1 MIPSMTR
8 NPYLLTA
15 CAAAAVMLPASAAS
29 LALPECF
36 SEAARTHLVNA
47 AELEATENAL
57 NVVYFIGADREPVA
71 DYERRISELLTHLQQ
86 YYAAEME
93 RNGFGRRAFGLI
105 RKPDGMVDILLVRG
119 KEPGEVY
126 GYSNGGADKSLKE
139 IEAFFAATPHKK
151 HGVHTFVIMPTLY
164 NDEYHD
170 EAPGGVPF
178 YGYGKSCFALDY
190 AHFDIRYLGEQSL
203 RGRLLTKWY
212 GGFAHELGHGL
223 NLPHNTGTVSQ
234 NAAMGTAL
242 MGAGNHTF
250 GMKPTYLT
258 KASCAILDR
267 SQTFARKGD
276 QTAFYAEPKDAPRVA
291 EASLIYRDNALHLKF
306 RLHGQCDH
314 VNVYMQDPPYVVNR
328 DYEAVAFTA
337 DMGATAADGSREVTL
352 TIPRPDLEDL
362 KMDDKQIGV
371 YFLQHD
377 GNRFRWNTEFKWS
390 EVSEGTRIPLN
401 PEQPFKAGY

>member
-1 MIPSMTR
+1 MTR
-8 NPYLLTA
+8 NTSLLTA
-15 CAAAAVMLPASAAS
+15 LAAAAMMFPAAATP
-29 LALPECF
+29 AIPESF
-36 SEAARTHLVNA
+36 SEAARARLADAV
-47 AELEATENAL
+47 ELEANENAL
-57 NVVYFIGADREPVA
+57 NVVYFVGSDREPVA
-71 DYERRISELLTHLQQ
+71 DYERRISELLLYLQQ
-86 YYAAEME
+86 YYGKEMA
-93 RNGFGRRAFGLI
+93 RNGFGPRAFGLI

-126 GYSNGGADKSLKE
+126 GYSNGGANKSLAE
-139 IEAFFAATPHKK
+139 IDEFFKAHPEKK

-178 YGYGKSCFALDY
+178 YGYGKCCFALDY
-190 AHFDIRYLGEQSL
+190 AHFDIRYLGEKSL
-203 RGRLLTKWY
+203 RGKLMTKWY

-242 MGAGNHTF
+242 MGAGNMTF
-250 GMKPTYLT
+250 GSSPTYLT
-258 KASCAILDR
+258 KASSAILDR

-276 QTAFYAEPKDAPRVA
+276 KTEFYGEPQHAPTVS
-291 EASLIYRDNALHLKF
+291 EASLVYKDNALHLKF

-328 DYEAVAFTA
+328 DYDAVAFTA
-337 DMGATAADGSREVTL
+337 DMAAPAEDGSREVSL
-352 TIPRPDLEDL
+352 TIPRPELDGL

-390 EVSEGTRIPLN
+390 EVSEGTSIPLN

>member
-1 MIPSMTR
+1 MTR
-8 NPYLLTA
+8 NLIPFL
-15 CAAAAVMLPASAAS
+15 AAAATLLPAAVAAPS
-29 LALPECF
+29 LPECF
-36 SEAARTHLVNA
+36 SADARARLADAV
-47 AELEATENAL
+47 ELEANENAL

-71 DYERRISELLTHLQQ
+71 DYERRISELLLYLQQ
-86 YYAAEME
+86 YYGKEMA
-93 RNGFGRRAFGLI
+93 RNGFGHRAFGLI

-126 GYSNGGADKSLKE
+126 GYSNGGANKSLAE
-139 IEAFFAATPHKK
+139 IDAFFKANPDKK

-178 YGYGKSCFALDY
+178 YGYGKCCFALDY
-190 AHFDIRYLGEQSL
+190 AHFDIKYLGQDSL
-203 RGRLLTKWY
+203 RGRLMTKWY

-242 MGAGNHTF
+242 MGAGNFTF
-250 GMKPTYLT
+250 GLKPTYIT
-258 KASCAILDR
+258 KASAAILDR

-276 QTAFYAEPKDAPRVA
+276 KTEFYAEPKDAPRVSD
-291 EASLIYRDNALHLKF
+291 ASFVYRNGALHLRF
-306 RLHGQCDH
+306 RLSGQCDH

-328 DYEAVAFTA
+328 DYDAVAFTA
-337 DMGATAADGSREVTL
+337 EMGAPGPDGSREVSL
-352 TIPRPDLEDL
+352 TMPRPELEGL
-362 KMDDKQIGV
+362 KMDEKQLGV

-390 EVSEGTRIPLN
+390 EVAEGASIPLN

>member
-1 MIPSMTR
+1 MMRRMTKTL
-8 NPYLLTA
+8 PLLAAVATA
-15 CAAAAVMLPASAAS
+15 ALLPAFAAAP
-29 LALPECF
+29 ALPDCF
-36 SEAARTHLVNA
+36 SEAARTRLADAV
-47 AELEATENAL
+47 ELEETENTL

-86 YYAAEME
+86 YYAAEMA
-93 RNGFGRRAFGLI
+93 RNGFGHRAFGLV
-105 RKPDGMVDILLVRG
+105 RKPDGLVDILLVRG
-119 KEPGEVY
+119 KEPGEAY

-139 IEAFFAATPHKK
+139 IAEYFKTNPGKK
-151 HGVHTFVIMPTLY
+151 NSEHTFVIMPTLY
-164 NDEYHD
+164 NAEYNDEM
-170 EAPGGVPF
+170 PGGVPF
-178 YGYGKSCFALDY
+178 YGYGKCCFALDY
-190 AHFDIRYLGEQSL
+190 AHFDIKYLGEPSL
-203 RGRLLTKWY
+203 RGKLLTKWY

-250 GMKPTYLT
+250 GMKPTYIT

-267 SQTFARKGD
+267 SETFARKGD
-276 QTAFYAEPKDAPRVA
+276 ETAFYGAPQNAPTVS
-291 EASLIYRDNALHLKF
+291 EASLTCRDNALHLSF

-314 VNVYMQDPPYVVNR
+314 VNAYMQDPPYVVNR

-337 DMGATAADGSREVTL
+337 DIAAPAADGSREVTL
-352 TIPRPDLEDL
+352 TIPLAEIADLVNEQRQL
-362 KMDDKQIGV
+362 GV

-377 GNRFRWNTEFKWS
+377 GNRFRWNTEFKWAD
-390 EVSEGTRIPLN
+390 VAEGATIPMN